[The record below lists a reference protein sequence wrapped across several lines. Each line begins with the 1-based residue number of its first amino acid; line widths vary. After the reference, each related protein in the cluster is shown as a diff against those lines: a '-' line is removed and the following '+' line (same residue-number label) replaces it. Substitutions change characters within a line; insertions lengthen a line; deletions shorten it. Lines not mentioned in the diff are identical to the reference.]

1 MKPRYLA
8 RGFLALLICGTAPV
22 LVQAEATANDA
33 ETIELLKA
41 QLAELTERLE
51 AMESRE
57 KIRIETYKAPVNTPS
72 QPRSNPS
79 WTDRIKWKGDFRY
92 RHESIDAEFEDK
104 RHRNRIRARPAM
116 EVAVSDSVEV
126 VLGLGTGGEDPTSAN
141 QTLGDGFAS
150 KNIRVDLAY
159 FDWDTDLEGLSILGG
174 KYKNPLH
181 RAGGNGLLWD
191 SDLRPEGL
199 LASYKRGGLRISGLF
214 NWLSESSGSDSLAF
228 GGQLDW
234 STNIGAENRLLVG
247 VGYYDLTSVQG
258 KAVPFDDDPRGNSV
272 DAFNE
277 YLYGYEELELFG
289 EFSFNVRDFPT
300 TLFVN
305 YVENLDA
312 PEFDQGW
319 AIGGTMNFKHGNR
332 PWRLQYVYQDLEADA
347 VFGLITDS
355 NFGGGGTDAKGH
367 IFRGSYSLTEQISL
381 GGTLFI
387 NERDENQTGTAEDYN
402 RFMLDVQFRY

>member
-1 MKPRYLA
+1 MKPRHLA
-8 RGFLALLICGTAPV
+8 RGLLALLIGCTAPAFA
-22 LVQAEATANDA
+22 QADEDDA

-57 KIRIETYKAPVNTPS
+57 KIRIETYKAPVNTPP
-72 QPRSNPS
+72 QARSNPS

-159 FDWDTDLEGLSILGG
+159 FDWDTPLQGLSLLGG

-191 SDLRPEGL
+191 SDLRPEGM
-199 LASYKRGGLRISGLF
+199 LASYRRGGLRVSGLF

-234 STNIGAENRLLVG
+234 STNIGSDNRLLVG
-247 VGYYDLTSVQG
+247 VGYYDLTSVKG

-289 EFSFNVRDFPT
+289 EFSFNVGDFPT

-332 PWRLQYVYQDLEADA
+332 PWRLGYVYQDLEADA

-367 IFRGSYSLTEQISL
+367 IFRGSYNLTDQISL

-387 NERDENQTGTAEDYN
+387 NERDENQTGIAEDYN